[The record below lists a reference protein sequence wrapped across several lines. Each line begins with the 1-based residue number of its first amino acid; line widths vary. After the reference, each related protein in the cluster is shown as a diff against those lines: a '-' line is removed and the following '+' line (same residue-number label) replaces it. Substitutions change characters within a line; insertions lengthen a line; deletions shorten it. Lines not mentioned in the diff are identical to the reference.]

1 MSGRSLRSSQ
11 AEPIVSSNK
20 ATSAAKGKQQSS
32 SSAVPASSS
41 SSSRHATP
49 HEANIAKD
57 LETDHDILIEEHSQ
71 NIHAAIFQL
80 LSANHIIE
88 DSALSGYL
96 EDIMTEWGKTN
107 PTIASRKIPSLRELF
122 TDMNRG
128 LKLLGLEV
136 RSVAFPRAHVI
147 RALIDHATST
157 TGGAS
162 SSSSHRGRDISSSS
176 AAAAP
181 SIANDEEWMYFHG
194 IINTDETDLI
204 AKEFGSTLTPT
215 ELKAFASIAVEICKQ
230 GSLSSHDMHGL
241 DSCKK
246 IPEDG
251 FFQLLSKLEA
261 EQWLTRNER
270 GHYILNVRS
279 YLELRNYFDTI
290 LTTELED
297 LVEAGENQGKRD
309 QIDRSRRELPSILFY

>member
-1 MSGRSLRSSQ
+1 VL
-11 AEPIVSSNK
+11 
-20 ATSAAKGKQQSS
+20 
-32 SSAVPASSS
+32 
-41 SSSRHATP
+41 
-49 HEANIAKD
+49 
-57 LETDHDILIEEHSQ
+57 
-71 NIHAAIFQL
+71 
-80 LSANHIIE
+80 
-88 DSALSGYL
+88 
-96 EDIMTEWGKTN
+96 
-107 PTIASRKIPSLRELF
+107 
-122 TDMNRG
+122 
-128 LKLLGLEV
+128 
-136 RSVAFPRAHVI
+136 

-157 TGGAS
+157 AGGTS
-162 SSSSHRGRDISSSS
+162 SSGRGREISSSS

-181 SIANDEEWMYFHG
+181 VTANDDEWMYFHG

-230 GSLSSHDMHGL
+230 GSLSTHDMHGL

-246 IPEDG
+246 IPEDA

-270 GHYILNVRS
+270 GYYILNVRS

-290 LTTELED
+290 LTSELDD
-297 LVEAGENQGKRD
+297 LAEAGGNQGKRE